1 MYTLHIGLTILLTHP
16 NVWESMGKP
25 CSCTQSFLLQ
35 VMHTASECAMIR
47 MTKPYIVSSYRGKK
61 YHLFAAITDNRD
73 SIWIGNA
80 YTQCIA

>member
-1 MYTLHIGLTILLTHP
+1 MGVNGEALQLHT
-16 NVWESMGKP
+16 VF
-25 CSCTQSFLLQ
+25 FLLQ